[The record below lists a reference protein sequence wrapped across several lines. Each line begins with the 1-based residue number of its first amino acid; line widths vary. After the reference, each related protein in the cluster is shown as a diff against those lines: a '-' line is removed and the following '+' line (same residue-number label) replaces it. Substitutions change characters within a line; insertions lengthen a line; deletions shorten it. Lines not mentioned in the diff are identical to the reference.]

1 MDSIHM
7 FLSSHAYCSQHLL
20 YRLKQAEFKGGLIIS
35 TPGSM
40 TLIQLHDVAKVMGL
54 NSLSRYIIMQL

>member
-35 TPGSM
+35 APGSM
-40 TLIQLHDVAKVMGL
+40 TLIQLHYVAKVMGWV
-54 NSLSRYIIMQL
+54 SIP

>member
-35 TPGSM
+35 APGSM
-40 TLIQLHDVAKVMGL
+40 TLIQLHYMAKVMGWV
-54 NSLSRYIIMQL
+54 SIP